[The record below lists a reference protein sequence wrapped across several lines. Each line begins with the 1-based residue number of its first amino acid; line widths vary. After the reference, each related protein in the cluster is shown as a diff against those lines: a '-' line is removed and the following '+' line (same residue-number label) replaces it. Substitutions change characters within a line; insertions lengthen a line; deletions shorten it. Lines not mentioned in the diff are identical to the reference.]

1 MSEHNQQQFSQF
13 EGPEKIKIDKISF
26 DRNDDFSNQNIPEHD
41 ISGFHDESMMR
52 ELHKGQSRL
61 NEDDQQEAQEQLEDK
76 FMGLNQDLM
85 PEK

>member
-1 MSEHNQQQFSQF
+1 
-13 EGPEKIKIDKISF
+13 
-26 DRNDDFSNQNIPEHD
+26 
-41 ISGFHDESMMR
+41 MMR
-52 ELHKGQSRL
+52 ELHRGLSRL